1 MGRKKTNML
10 KKLLGTIFL
19 LVFLLSTRM
28 LIWNM
33 YRSASEQ
40 SANEAL
46 VQRVEQNGTDLSSTL
61 PEESDSQIQALSWD
75 SQEEP
80 QERNYSPLLQENSH
94 LAGWLI
100 LEETGIDLP
109 VMYTPEEPEY
119 YLRRAFD
126 GTDALSGCL
135 FIGANSAPGGTNILI
150 YGHEMKDGSMFGRLD
165 AFADEDYA
173 RENSQITYDLIQPD
187 GSYER
192 LTFQVMAA
200 FYSRIYQVDE
210 ESVFRYYYC
219 TDLSDPEEYEYYV
232 NQVMAASLYD
242 LGVTAEYGDR
252 LLTLSTCSGH
262 TQDGRFVVVAREAA
276 PGSFSQ

>member
-1 MGRKKTNML
+1 M
-10 KKLLGTIFL
+10 
-19 LVFLLSTRM
+19 
-28 LIWNM
+28 
-33 YRSASEQ
+33 A
-40 SANEAL
+40 A
-46 VQRVEQNGTDLSSTL
+46 
-61 PEESDSQIQALSWD
+61 
-75 SQEEP
+75 
-80 QERNYSPLLQENSH
+80 
-94 LAGWLI
+94 
-100 LEETGIDLP
+100 
-109 VMYTPEEPEY
+109 Y

-135 FIGANSAPGGTNILI
+135 FIGANSTPGGTNILI

-200 FYSRIYQVDE
+200 
-210 ESVFRYYYC
+210 
-219 TDLSDPEEYEYYV
+219 
-232 NQVMAASLYD
+232 SLYD

-262 TQDGRFVVVAREAA
+262 IQDGRFVVVAREAA